1 MKCVCITS
9 NNIITS
15 ASVKDWR
22 MSPHGNAGPPDQS
35 SPNLGNKCE
44 LGRHQCCQI
53 SLHCD
58 KKCARYLPSK
68 LFDPIQGKSEPK
80 FTKTVQDLLQ
90 TNVHHHAKF
99 HCSPSDDVRKKC
111 YNFFTHLLILAP
123 QRTPWATVHQ
133 SWNWCI
139 ARPDLSMCKI
149 SSCSVT
155 AWQQVSPYHATTKI
169 QLVHAAKL
177 QQNLL
182 CNIF

>member
-1 MKCVCITS
+1 
-9 NNIITS
+9 
-15 ASVKDWR
+15 
-22 MSPHGNAGPPDQS
+22 MSPHGTAGPPDQS

-44 LGRHQCCQI
+44 LGRPQCCQI

-139 ARPDLSMCKI
+139 ARPDLSMCQI
-149 SSCSVT
+149 SSCSDNLCMRYLLPNFIDFVHNMT
-155 AWQQVSPYHATTKI
+155 SLPIPCDNKNTVST
-169 QLVHAAKL
+169 
-177 QQNLL
+177 
-182 CNIF
+182 CN